1 MNLPVRVCV
10 LVVMLMTSPMALS
23 EVRDVY
29 EFDSRQQ
36 EQRFQTLIAELRCPK
51 CQNQN
56 IADSNA
62 PISKD
67 MRDAVYR
74 MMSDGAS
81 NEEITN
87 ELVARFGEFV
97 RYRPEVDYR
106 TIMLWAT
113 PALVVS
119 IGIVVIVLS
128 VRRSNRADTGAD
140 PLTEDE
146 RDRASRLLNDRDDND
161 HPN

>member
-1 MNLPVRVCV
+1 MKFPVRV
-10 LVVMLMTSPMALS
+10 LILAAMLLTSLTVFS
-23 EVRDVY
+23 EVRAVY

-36 EQRFQTLIAELRCPK
+36 EQRFQTLIGELRCPK

-56 IADSNA
+56 IAGSNA

-74 MMSDGAS
+74 MMSEGAS

-87 ELVARFGEFV
+87 ELVSRFGEFV

-113 PALVVS
+113 PAIVVF
-119 IGIVVIVLS
+119 IGIVVIALS
-128 VRRSNRADTGAD
+128 VRRSGRADTAKD
-140 PLTEDE
+140 TLTDEE
-146 RDRASRLLNDRDDND
+146 RDRASRLLNDRKDND
-161 HPN
+161 HSS

>member
-1 MNLPVRVCV
+1 MAGVTRVGI
-10 LVVMLMTSPMALS
+10 LLALILS
-23 EVRDVY
+23 SAPAAGQSRDIY
-29 EFDSRQQ
+29 QFDSSEQ
-36 EQRFQTLIAELRCPK
+36 EQRFQTLTAELRCPK

-67 MRDAVYR
+67 MREAVHR
-74 MMSDGAS
+74 MMLDGAS

-87 ELVARFGEFV
+87 ALVSRFGEFV
-97 RYRPEVDYR
+97 RYKPEVDSR

-119 IGIVVIVLS
+119 IGIIVVALS
-128 VRRSNRADTGAD
+128 VRRSGRADPGAGA
-140 PLTEDE
+140 LTDEE
-146 RDRASRLLNDRDDND
+146 RDRASRLLNDGDKND
-161 HPN
+161 HSS